1 MSILINETDPKQQEP
16 VPMFSASDFICFPL
30 APWEQVIR
38 FGELL
43 SQNGSYL
50 PGNRK

>member
-1 MSILINETDPKQQEP
+1 

-38 FGELL
+38 FGGGERGEKT
-43 SQNGSYL
+43 QTG
-50 PGNRK
+50 K